1 MFVIYSM
8 SLRIGIVGL
17 PNVGKSTLFNALTKS
32 EIEAE
37 NYPFS
42 TIDPNIGIVEVPDNR
57 LKEIDALINSKKIIK
72 TAIEFVDIAGLVKGA
87 SEGEGLGNKFL
98 SNIRNVDAIIH
109 VVRSYENENVTHV
122 EGTIDPKRDIEI
134 IETEL
139 ILKDIETVTKRL
151 EKIKRDV
158 KAGRRLEENKLLEK
172 LLSHLNNG
180 HNLNQLNLVEDLMKG
195 LNLLTDKPILF
206 VVNVS
211 ENDIMQR
218 AQTEQLMT
226 LSEYLKGRNENYIN
240 ICSSLEQEISNLE
253 EDEQKEYLKEFGVKE
268 PVLNTLIRKAY
279 KMLSLHTFFTAGPQ
293 EIRAWTIKLHDNA
306 YDAAGKI
313 HTDFQKGFIKAEVYH
328 FSDLIKYKNEL
339 AVKEAG
345 LIKQEGK
352 EYVVKDGDIMLFK
365 FNVTS

>member
-1 MFVIYSM
+1 M

-32 EIEAE
+32 GIEAE
-37 NYPFS
+37 NYPFC
-42 TIDPNIGIVEVPDNR
+42 TIDPNIGIVEVPDKR
-57 LKEIDALINSKKIIK
+57 LTEIDALINSKKIIK

-87 SEGEGLGNKFL
+87 SQGEGLGNKFL

-109 VVRSYENENVTHV
+109 VVRCYENENVTHV
-122 EGTIDPKRDIEI
+122 EGNIDPKRDIEI

-139 ILKDIETVTKRL
+139 ILKDLETVTKRI

-158 KAGRRLEENKLLEK
+158 KAGRKLEENKLLEN
-172 LLSHLNNG
+172 LLNHLNNG
-180 HNLNQLNLVEDLMKG
+180 NNLNQLDIENELMKE

-211 ENDIMQR
+211 EDDIIQTEH
-218 AQTEQLMT
+218 TEQLIK
-226 LSEYLKGRNENYIN
+226 LHEYLNSRNENYIN

-253 EDEQKEYLKEFGVKE
+253 EEEQKEYLKEFGVEE
-268 PVLNTLIRKAY
+268 PVLNSLIRKAY
-279 KMLSLHTFFTAGPQ
+279 NMLSLHTFFTAGPQ
-293 EIRAWTIKLHDNA
+293 EIRAWTIKLNDNA

-328 FSDLIKYKNEL
+328 FSDLVKYKDEL

>member
-1 MFVIYSM
+1 M

-32 EIEAE
+32 GIEAE
-37 NYPFS
+37 NYPFC
-42 TIDPNIGIVEVPDNR
+42 TIDPNIGIVEVPDQR
-57 LKEIDALINSKKIIK
+57 LNQIDQMIHSKKIIK

-87 SEGEGLGNKFL
+87 SKGEGLGNKFL

-109 VVRSYENENVTHV
+109 VVRCYENENVTHV
-122 EGTIDPKRDIEI
+122 EGSINPQRDIEI

-139 ILKDIETVTKRL
+139 ILKDIDTVAKRL

-158 KAGRRLEENKLLEK
+158 KSGRKLNENKLLET
-172 LLSHLNNG
+172 LLNHLNEGN
-180 HNLNQLNLVEDLMKG
+180 NLNQLNIEHELMQE

-206 VVNVS
+206 VINVS
-211 ENDIMQR
+211 EEDISDPDSS
-218 AQTEQLMT
+218 AEL
-226 LSEYLKGRNENYIN
+226 LKLQKYFNARNEKYIN
-240 ICSSLEQEISNLE
+240 ICSSLEQEISNLDE
-253 EDEQKEYLKEFGVKE
+253 NEQKEYLKEFGVEE
-268 PVLNTLIRKAY
+268 PVLNSLIRKAY
-279 KMLSLHTFFTAGPQ
+279 KMLSLHTFFTAGPE
-293 EIRAWTIKLHDNA
+293 EIRAWTIRLNDNA

-328 FSDLIKYKNEL
+328 YSDLIKYNNEL

-352 EYVVKDGDIMLFK
+352 EYIVKDGDIMLFK

>member
-1 MFVIYSM
+1 M

-32 EIEAE
+32 GIEAE
-37 NYPFS
+37 NYPFC
-42 TIDPNIGIVEVPDNR
+42 TIDPNIGIVEVPDKR
-57 LKEIDALINSKKIIK
+57 LTEIDALINSKKIIK

-87 SEGEGLGNKFL
+87 SQGEGLGNKFL

-109 VVRSYENENVTHV
+109 VVRCYENENVTHV
-122 EGTIDPKRDIEI
+122 EGNIDPKRDIEI

-139 ILKDIETVTKRL
+139 ILKDLETVTKRI

-158 KAGRRLEENKLLEK
+158 KAGRKIEENKLLEN
-172 LLSHLNNG
+172 LLNHLNNG
-180 HNLNQLNLVEDLMKG
+180 NNLNQLDIENELMKE

-211 ENDIMQR
+211 EDDIIQTEH
-218 AQTEQLMT
+218 TEQLIK
-226 LSEYLKGRNENYIN
+226 LHEYLNSRNENYIN

-253 EDEQKEYLKEFGVKE
+253 EEEQKEYLKEFGVEE
-268 PVLNTLIRKAY
+268 PVLNSLIRKAY
-279 KMLSLHTFFTAGPQ
+279 NMLSLHTFFTAGPQ
-293 EIRAWTIKLHDNA
+293 EIRAWTIKLNDTA

-328 FSDLIKYKNEL
+328 FSDLVKYKDEL

>member
-1 MFVIYSM
+1 M

-32 EIEAE
+32 GIEAE
-37 NYPFS
+37 NYPFC
-42 TIDPNIGIVEVPDNR
+42 TIDPNIGIVEVPDKR
-57 LKEIDALINSKKIIK
+57 LTEIDALINSKKIIK

-87 SEGEGLGNKFL
+87 SQGEGLGNKFL

-109 VVRSYENENVTHV
+109 VVRCYENENVTHV
-122 EGTIDPKRDIEI
+122 EGNIDPKRDVEI

-139 ILKDIETVTKRL
+139 ILKDLETVTKRI

-158 KAGRRLEENKLLEK
+158 KAGRKLEENKLLEN
-172 LLSHLNNG
+172 LLNHLNNG
-180 HNLNQLNLVEDLMKG
+180 NNLNQLDIENELMKE

-211 ENDIMQR
+211 EDDIIQTEH
-218 AQTEQLMT
+218 TEQLIK
-226 LSEYLKGRNENYIN
+226 LHEYLNSRNENYIN

-253 EDEQKEYLKEFGVKE
+253 EEEQKEYLKEFGVEE
-268 PVLNTLIRKAY
+268 PVLNSLIRKAY
-279 KMLSLHTFFTAGPQ
+279 NMLSLHTFFTAGPQ
-293 EIRAWTIKLHDNA
+293 EIRAWTIKLNDTA

-328 FSDLIKYKNEL
+328 FSDLVKYKDEL

-352 EYVVKDGDIMLFK
+352 EYIVKDGDIMLFK

>member
-1 MFVIYSM
+1 M

-32 EIEAE
+32 GIEAE
-37 NYPFS
+37 NYPFC
-42 TIDPNIGIVEVPDNR
+42 TIDPNIGIVEVPDKR
-57 LKEIDALINSKKIIK
+57 LTEIDGLINSKKIIK

-87 SEGEGLGNKFL
+87 SQGEGLGNKFL

-109 VVRSYENENVTHV
+109 VVRCYENENVTHV

-139 ILKDIETVTKRL
+139 ILKDLETVTKRI

-158 KAGRRLEENKLLEK
+158 KAGKKLEENKLLES
-172 LLSHLNNG
+172 LLNHLNNG
-180 HNLNQLNLVEDLMKG
+180 NNLNQLNIEHELMKE

-211 ENDIMQR
+211 EDDIIQTEH
-218 AQTEQLMT
+218 TEQLIK
-226 LSEYLKGRNENYIN
+226 LHEYLNSRNENYIN

-253 EDEQKEYLKEFGVKE
+253 EEEQKEYLKEFGVEE
-268 PVLNTLIRKAY
+268 PVLNSLIRKAY
-279 KMLSLHTFFTAGPQ
+279 NMLSLHTFFTAGPQ
-293 EIRAWTIKLHDNA
+293 EIRAWTIKLNDNA

-328 FSDLIKYKNEL
+328 FLDLLKYKDEL

>member
-1 MFVIYSM
+1 M

-32 EIEAE
+32 GIEAE
-37 NYPFS
+37 NYPFC

-57 LKEIDALINSKKIIK
+57 LIEIDSVINSQKIIN

-87 SEGEGLGNKFL
+87 SQGEGLGNKFL

-109 VVRSYENENVTHV
+109 VVRCYENENVTHV
-122 EGTIDPKRDIEI
+122 EGSINPKRDIEI

-139 ILKDIETVTKRL
+139 ILKDIETVSKRL
-151 EKIKRDV
+151 EKIKREV
-158 KAGRRLEENKLLEK
+158 KAGRKKEENELLEN
-172 LLSHLNNG
+172 LLSHLNDG
-180 HNLNQLNLVEDLMKG
+180 KNLNTLNNDHELMKE

-206 VVNVS
+206 VINVS
-211 ENDIMQR
+211 EEDIIDGTNNT
-218 AQTEQLMT
+218 ALN
-226 LSEYLKGRNENYIN
+226 LLHEYLNSRNENFVN
-240 ICSSLEQEISNLE
+240 ICSSLEQEIAGLE
-253 EDEQKEYLKEFGVKE
+253 DIEQKEYLEEFGLKE
-268 PVLNTLIRKAY
+268 PALNSLIRKAY

-293 EIRAWTIKLHDNA
+293 EIRAWTIQINDNA
-306 YDAAGKI
+306 FDAAGKI

-328 FSDLIKYKNEL
+328 YLDLLKYKSEL
-339 AVKEAG
+339 SVKEAG

-352 EYVVKDGDIMLFK
+352 EYIVKDGDIMLFK

>member
-1 MFVIYSM
+1 M

-32 EIEAE
+32 GIEAE
-37 NYPFS
+37 NYPFC
-42 TIDPNIGIVEVPDNR
+42 TIDPNIGIVEVPDKR
-57 LKEIDALINSKKIIK
+57 LTEIDALINSKKIIK

-87 SEGEGLGNKFL
+87 SQGEGLGNKFL

-109 VVRSYENENVTHV
+109 VVRCYENENVTHV

-139 ILKDIETVTKRL
+139 ILKDLETVTKRI

-158 KAGRRLEENKLLEK
+158 KAGRKLEENKLLEN
-172 LLSHLNNG
+172 LLNHLNNG
-180 HNLNQLNLVEDLMKG
+180 NNLNQLDIENELMKE

-211 ENDIMQR
+211 EDDIIQTEH
-218 AQTEQLMT
+218 TEQLIK
-226 LSEYLKGRNENYIN
+226 LHEYLNSRNENYIN

-253 EDEQKEYLKEFGVKE
+253 EEEQKEYLKEFGVEE
-268 PVLNTLIRKAY
+268 PVLNSLIRKAY
-279 KMLSLHTFFTAGPQ
+279 NMLSLHTFFTAGPQ
-293 EIRAWTIKLHDNA
+293 EIRAWTIKLNDTA

-328 FSDLIKYKNEL
+328 FSDLVKYKDEL

-352 EYVVKDGDIMLFK
+352 EYIVKDGDIMLFK

>member
-1 MFVIYSM
+1 M

-32 EIEAE
+32 GIEAE
-37 NYPFS
+37 NYPFC
-42 TIDPNIGIVEVPDNR
+42 TIDPNIGIVEVPDQR
-57 LKEIDALINSKKIIK
+57 LNQIDQMIHSKKIIK

-87 SEGEGLGNKFL
+87 SKGEGLGNKFL

-109 VVRSYENENVTHV
+109 VVRCYENENVTHV
-122 EGTIDPKRDIEI
+122 EGSINPQRDIEI

-139 ILKDIETVTKRL
+139 ILKDIETVAKRL

-158 KAGRRLEENKLLEK
+158 KSGRKLNENKLLET
-172 LLSHLNNG
+172 LLNHLNEGN
-180 HNLNQLNLVEDLMKG
+180 NLNQLDIEHELMQD

-206 VVNVS
+206 VINVS
-211 ENDIMQR
+211 EEDI
-218 AQTEQLMT
+218 
-226 LSEYLKGRNENYIN
+226 SEPDSSAELLKLQKYFNARNEKYIN
-240 ICSSLEQEISNLE
+240 ICSSLEQEISNLDE
-253 EDEQKEYLKEFGVKE
+253 NEQKEYLKEFGVEE
-268 PVLNTLIRKAY
+268 PVLNSLIRKAY
-279 KMLSLHTFFTAGPQ
+279 KMLSLHTFFTAGPE
-293 EIRAWTIKLHDNA
+293 EIRAWTIRLNDNA

-328 FSDLIKYKNEL
+328 YSDLIKYNNEL

-352 EYVVKDGDIMLFK
+352 EYIVKDGDIMLFK

>member
-1 MFVIYSM
+1 M

-32 EIEAE
+32 GIEAE
-37 NYPFS
+37 NYPFC
-42 TIDPNIGIVEVPDNR
+42 TIDPNVGIVEVPDQR
-57 LKEIDALINSKKIIK
+57 LNQIDQLINTKKIIK

-87 SEGEGLGNKFL
+87 SKGEGLGNKFL

-109 VVRSYENENVTHV
+109 VVRCYENENVTHV
-122 EGTIDPKRDIEI
+122 EGSIDPQRDIEI

-139 ILKDIETVTKRL
+139 ILKDIDTVSKRL

-158 KAGRRLEENKLLEK
+158 KAGRKLDENKLLET
-172 LLSHLNNG
+172 LLNHLNEGN
-180 HNLNQLNLVEDLMKG
+180 NINQLDIEHELMQE

-211 ENDIMQR
+211 EEDI
-218 AQTEQLMT
+218 
-226 LSEYLKGRNENYIN
+226 SEPDSSVELIKLQKYFNIRNEKYIN
-240 ICSSLEQEISNLE
+240 ICSSLEQEISNLDE
-253 EDEQKEYLKEFGVKE
+253 NEQKEYLKEFGVEE
-268 PVLNTLIRKAY
+268 PVLNSLIRKAY
-279 KMLSLHTFFTAGPQ
+279 KMLSLHTFFTAGPE
-293 EIRAWTIKLHDNA
+293 EIRAWTIRLNDNA

-328 FSDLIKYKNEL
+328 YLDLIKFNNEL

-352 EYVVKDGDIMLFK
+352 EYIVKDGDVMLFK

>member
-1 MFVIYSM
+1 M

-32 EIEAE
+32 GIEAE
-37 NYPFS
+37 NYPFC
-42 TIDPNIGIVEVPDNR
+42 TIDPNIGIVEVPDKR
-57 LKEIDALINSKKIIK
+57 LIEIDSVINSQKIIN

-87 SEGEGLGNKFL
+87 SQGEGLGNKFL

-109 VVRSYENENVTHV
+109 VVRCYENENVTHV
-122 EGTIDPKRDIEI
+122 EGSINPKRDIEI

-139 ILKDIETVTKRL
+139 ILKDIETVSKRL

-158 KAGRRLEENKLLEK
+158 KAGRKKEENELLET
-172 LLSHLNNG
+172 LLSHLNDG
-180 HNLNQLNLVEDLMKG
+180 KNLNTLNNDHELMRE

-206 VVNVS
+206 VINVS
-211 ENDIMQR
+211 EEDIIDETNNP
-218 AQTEQLMT
+218 ALN
-226 LSEYLKGRNENYIN
+226 LLHEYLNSRNENFVN
-240 ICSSLEQEISNLE
+240 ICSSLEQEIAGLE
-253 EDEQKEYLKEFGVKE
+253 DIEQKEYLEEFGLKE
-268 PVLNTLIRKAY
+268 PALNSLIRKAY

-293 EIRAWTIKLHDNA
+293 EIRAWTIKINDNA
-306 YDAAGKI
+306 FDAAGKI

-328 FSDLIKYKNEL
+328 YLDLLKYKSEL
-339 AVKEAG
+339 SVKEAG

-352 EYVVKDGDIMLFK
+352 EYIVKDGDIMLFK

>member
-1 MFVIYSM
+1 M

-32 EIEAE
+32 GIEAE
-37 NYPFS
+37 NYPFC
-42 TIDPNIGIVEVPDNR
+42 TIDPNIGIVEVPDKR
-57 LKEIDALINSKKIIK
+57 LTEIDGLINSKKIIK

-87 SEGEGLGNKFL
+87 SQGEGLGNKFL

-109 VVRSYENENVTHV
+109 VVRCYENENVTHV
-122 EGTIDPKRDIEI
+122 EGNIDPKRDIEI

-139 ILKDIETVTKRL
+139 ILKDLETVTKRI

-158 KAGRRLEENKLLEK
+158 KAGRKLEENKLLEN
-172 LLSHLNNG
+172 LLNHLNNG
-180 HNLNQLNLVEDLMKG
+180 NNLNQLDIENELMKE

-211 ENDIMQR
+211 EDDIIQTEH
-218 AQTEQLMT
+218 TEQLIK
-226 LSEYLKGRNENYIN
+226 LHEYLNSRNENYIN

-253 EDEQKEYLKEFGVKE
+253 EEEQKEYLKEFGVEE
-268 PVLNTLIRKAY
+268 PVLNSLIRKAY
-279 KMLSLHTFFTAGPQ
+279 NMLSLHTFFTAGPQ
-293 EIRAWTIKLHDNA
+293 EIRAWTIKLNDTA

-328 FSDLIKYKNEL
+328 FSDLVKYKDEL

-352 EYVVKDGDIMLFK
+352 EYIVKDGDIMLFK

>member
-1 MFVIYSM
+1 M

-17 PNVGKSTLFNALTKS
+17 PNVGKSTLFNALTQS
-32 EIEAE
+32 GIEAE
-37 NYPFS
+37 NYPFC
-42 TIDPNIGIVEVPDNR
+42 TIDPNIGIVEVPDSR
-57 LKEIDALINSKKIIK
+57 LIQIDSLINSKKIIK

-87 SEGEGLGNKFL
+87 SQGEGLGNKFL

-109 VVRSYENENVTHV
+109 VVRCYENENVTHV
-122 EGTIDPKRDIEI
+122 EGSIDPKRDIEI

-158 KAGRRLEENKLLEK
+158 KAGRKLEENKLLEK

-180 HNLNQLNLVEDLMKG
+180 HNLNQLDLAEELMKE

-211 ENDIMQR
+211 EDDIMQR
-218 AQTEQLMT
+218 TPTEQLIT
-226 LSEYLKGRNENYIN
+226 LGNYLKERNENYIN
-240 ICSSLEQEISNLE
+240 ICSSLEQEISNLDD
-253 EDEQKEYLKEFGVKE
+253 DEQKEYLKEFGVEE

-293 EIRAWTIKLHDNA
+293 EIRAWTIKLNDNA

>member
-1 MFVIYSM
+1 M

-32 EIEAE
+32 GIEAE
-37 NYPFS
+37 NYPFC
-42 TIDPNIGIVEVPDNR
+42 TIDPNIGIVEVPDKR
-57 LKEIDALINSKKIIK
+57 LIEIDSVINSQKIIN

-87 SEGEGLGNKFL
+87 SQGEGLGNKFL

-109 VVRSYENENVTHV
+109 VVRCYENENVTHV
-122 EGTIDPKRDIEI
+122 EGSINPKRDIEI

-139 ILKDIETVTKRL
+139 ILKDIETVSKRL
-151 EKIKRDV
+151 EKIKREV
-158 KAGRRLEENKLLEK
+158 KAGRKKEENELLEN
-172 LLSHLNNG
+172 LLSHLNDG
-180 HNLNQLNLVEDLMKG
+180 KNLNTLNNDHELMKE

-206 VVNVS
+206 VINVS
-211 ENDIMQR
+211 EEDIIDGTNNT
-218 AQTEQLMT
+218 ALN
-226 LSEYLKGRNENYIN
+226 LLHEYLNSRNENFVN
-240 ICSSLEQEISNLE
+240 ICSSLEQEIAGLE
-253 EDEQKEYLKEFGVKE
+253 DIEQKEYLEEFGLKE
-268 PVLNTLIRKAY
+268 PALNSLIRKAY

-293 EIRAWTIKLHDNA
+293 EIRAWTIKINDNA

-328 FSDLIKYKNEL
+328 YLDLLKYKSEL
-339 AVKEAG
+339 SVKEAG

-352 EYVVKDGDIMLFK
+352 EYIVKDGDIMLFK

>member
-1 MFVIYSM
+1 M

-32 EIEAE
+32 GIEAE
-37 NYPFS
+37 NYPFC

-57 LKEIDALINSKKIIK
+57 LIEIDSVINSQKIIN

-87 SEGEGLGNKFL
+87 SQGEGLGNKFL

-109 VVRSYENENVTHV
+109 VVRCYENENVTHV
-122 EGTIDPKRDIEI
+122 EGSINPKRDIEI

-139 ILKDIETVTKRL
+139 ILKDIETVSKRL
-151 EKIKRDV
+151 EKIKREV
-158 KAGRRLEENKLLEK
+158 KAGRKKEENELLEN
-172 LLSHLNNG
+172 LLSHLNDG
-180 HNLNQLNLVEDLMKG
+180 KNLNTLNNDHELMQE

-206 VVNVS
+206 VINVS
-211 ENDIMQR
+211 EEDIIDGTNNT
-218 AQTEQLMT
+218 ALN
-226 LSEYLKGRNENYIN
+226 LLHEYLNSRNENFVN
-240 ICSSLEQEISNLE
+240 ICSSLEQEIAGL
-253 EDEQKEYLKEFGVKE
+253 DDIEQKEYLEEFGLKE
-268 PVLNTLIRKAY
+268 PALNSLIRKAY

-293 EIRAWTIKLHDNA
+293 EIRAWTIKINDNA
-306 YDAAGKI
+306 FDAAGKI

-328 FSDLIKYKNEL
+328 YLDLLKYKSEL
-339 AVKEAG
+339 SVKEAG

-352 EYVVKDGDIMLFK
+352 EYIVKDGDIMLFK

>member
-1 MFVIYSM
+1 M

-32 EIEAE
+32 GIEAE
-37 NYPFS
+37 NYPFC
-42 TIDPNIGIVEVPDNR
+42 TIDPNIGIVEVPDKR
-57 LKEIDALINSKKIIK
+57 LTEIDALINSQKIIK

-87 SEGEGLGNKFL
+87 SQGEGLGNKFL

-109 VVRSYENENVTHV
+109 VVRCYENENVTHV

-139 ILKDIETVTKRL
+139 ILKDLETVTKRI

-158 KAGRRLEENKLLEK
+158 KAGRKLEENKLLEN

-180 HNLNQLNLVEDLMKG
+180 NNLNQLNIEHELMKE

-211 ENDIMQR
+211 EDDIIQTEH
-218 AQTEQLMT
+218 TEQLIK
-226 LSEYLKGRNENYIN
+226 LHEYLNSRNENYIN

-253 EDEQKEYLKEFGVKE
+253 EEEQKEYLKEFGVEE
-268 PVLNTLIRKAY
+268 PVLNSLIRQAY
-279 KMLSLHTFFTAGPQ
+279 NMLSLHTFFTAGPQ
-293 EIRAWTIKLHDNA
+293 EIRAWTIKLNDNA

-328 FSDLIKYKNEL
+328 FSDLVKYENEL

-352 EYVVKDGDIMLFK
+352 EYIVKDGDIMLFK

>member
-1 MFVIYSM
+1 M

-32 EIEAE
+32 GIEAE
-37 NYPFS
+37 NYPFC

-57 LKEIDALINSKKIIK
+57 LIEIDSVINSQKIIN

-87 SEGEGLGNKFL
+87 SQGEGLGNKFL

-109 VVRSYENENVTHV
+109 VVRCYENENVTHV
-122 EGTIDPKRDIEI
+122 EGSINPKRDIEI

-139 ILKDIETVTKRL
+139 ILKDIETVSKRL
-151 EKIKRDV
+151 EKIKREV
-158 KAGRRLEENKLLEK
+158 KAGRKKEENELLEN
-172 LLSHLNNG
+172 LLSHLNDG
-180 HNLNQLNLVEDLMKG
+180 KNLNTLNNDHELMRE

-206 VVNVS
+206 VINVS
-211 ENDIMQR
+211 EEDIIDGTNNN
-218 AQTEQLMT
+218 ALN
-226 LSEYLKGRNENYIN
+226 LLHEYLNSRNENFVN
-240 ICSSLEQEISNLE
+240 ICSSLEQEIAGLE
-253 EDEQKEYLKEFGVKE
+253 DIEQKEYLEEFGLKE
-268 PVLNTLIRKAY
+268 PALNSLIRKAY

-293 EIRAWTIKLHDNA
+293 EIRAWTIQINDNA
-306 YDAAGKI
+306 FDAAGKI

-328 FSDLIKYKNEL
+328 YLDLLKYKSEL
-339 AVKEAG
+339 SVKEAG

-352 EYVVKDGDIMLFK
+352 EYIVKDGDIMLFK

>member
-1 MFVIYSM
+1 M

-32 EIEAE
+32 GIEAE
-37 NYPFS
+37 NYPFC
-42 TIDPNIGIVEVPDNR
+42 TIDPNIGIVEVPDQR
-57 LKEIDALINSKKIIK
+57 LNQIDQMIHSKKIIK

-87 SEGEGLGNKFL
+87 SKGEGLGNKFL

-109 VVRSYENENVTHV
+109 VVRCYENENVTHV
-122 EGTIDPKRDIEI
+122 EGSINPKRDIEI

-139 ILKDIETVTKRL
+139 ILKDIDTVAKRL

-158 KAGRRLEENKLLEK
+158 KSGRKLDENKLLET
-172 LLSHLNNG
+172 LLNHLNEGN
-180 HNLNQLNLVEDLMKG
+180 NLNQLNIEHELMQE

-211 ENDIMQR
+211 EEDISDPDNS
-218 AQTEQLMT
+218 TEL
-226 LSEYLKGRNENYIN
+226 LKLQKYFNARNEKYIN
-240 ICSSLEQEISNLE
+240 ICSSLEQEISNLDE
-253 EDEQKEYLKEFGVKE
+253 NEQKEYLKEFGVEE
-268 PVLNTLIRKAY
+268 PVLNSLIRKAY
-279 KMLSLHTFFTAGPQ
+279 KMLSLHTFFTAGPE
-293 EIRAWTIKLHDNA
+293 EIRAWTIRLNDNA

-328 FSDLIKYKNEL
+328 YSDLIKYNNEL

-352 EYVVKDGDIMLFK
+352 EYIVKDGDIMLFK

>member
-1 MFVIYSM
+1 M

-32 EIEAE
+32 GIEAE
-37 NYPFS
+37 NYPFC
-42 TIDPNIGIVEVPDNR
+42 TIDPNIGIVEVPDQR
-57 LKEIDALINSKKIIK
+57 LNQIDQMIHSKKIIK

-87 SEGEGLGNKFL
+87 SKGEGLGNKFL

-109 VVRSYENENVTHV
+109 VVRCYENENVTHV
-122 EGTIDPKRDIEI
+122 EGSINPQRDIEI

-139 ILKDIETVTKRL
+139 ILKDIETVAKRL

-158 KAGRRLEENKLLEK
+158 KSGRKLNENKLLET
-172 LLSHLNNG
+172 LLNHLNEGN
-180 HNLNQLNLVEDLMKG
+180 NLNQLDIEHELMQD

-206 VVNVS
+206 VINVS
-211 ENDIMQR
+211 EEDISDPDSS
-218 AQTEQLMT
+218 TEL
-226 LSEYLKGRNENYIN
+226 LKLQKYFNARNEKYIN
-240 ICSSLEQEISNLE
+240 ICSSLEQEISNLDE
-253 EDEQKEYLKEFGVKE
+253 NEQKEYLKEFGVEE
-268 PVLNTLIRKAY
+268 PVLNSLIRKAY
-279 KMLSLHTFFTAGPQ
+279 KMLSLHTFFTAGPE
-293 EIRAWTIKLHDNA
+293 EIRAWTIRLNDNA

-328 FSDLIKYKNEL
+328 YSDLIKYNNEL

-352 EYVVKDGDIMLFK
+352 EYIVKDGDIMLFK